1 MTNPKTKQQVRKHND
16 KSDKPEE
23 VGIVWDSA
31 IGLGIDYSPLTG
43 RDICQSRY
51 RKNHKKHS
59 RVYYVISSSGTGGRS
74 QVMCF
79 WRDRPVVRSH
89 LWPNFFFSLPF
100 QISYRIVKAFIFNK
114 NERNNQK
121 VEKVSGRVLH
131 YVKIAGCSAMYTNVT
146 CCK

>member
-16 KSDKPEE
+16 KLDKPEE

-51 RKNHKKHS
+51 RKNQKKNS
-59 RVYYVISSSGTGGRS
+59 RVSWNISSSGADGKSR
-74 QVMCF
+74 VMSF
-79 WRDRPVVRSH
+79 WRNRPVARSR
-89 LWPNFFFSLPF
+89 LWTIFFFLPF

-114 NERNNQK
+114 NEGNNQK
-121 VEKVSGRVLH
+121 VENKVSGRVLH